1 MEKLVV
7 VSVDSHAQPPPEMWP
22 EYLERKYHEYLPE
35 LREEHEQFRE
45 IFGGLIVD
53 RVYADPTVFDPDG
66 LYKASGMAGLYD
78 CDVRLS
84 HMDRDGIAGELVYF
98 GDPRIVSMFFSNSN
112 RRYPLDV
119 RAAGVRAWH
128 RWLHDTFGRAGDRIF
143 LGGIVGCAPCLDM
156 DETLRE
162 LDWIADHGF
171 VGTFA
176 PGTTGHPDLP
186 PLSDE
191 SWDPFFARCVE
202 RGITLVVHAGYG
214 PQQGR
219 FAAEVALLHEEVASA
234 GGFSPDLLARRT
246 QEVVSNEFFST
257 LHARRAMAQLMFGG
271 VFDRHPELGL
281 AMTEVRADWLP
292 ETLRHLDALYEQH
305 HDELPA
311 RRRPSEYWSSN
322 CLASLSFVHR
332 AEVEMRH
339 EIGIERAAFGTDY
352 PHPEGTWPNT
362 VTWISDAFTGVPDDE
377 ARLLLGENAIRFF
390 GLDREHLVEVA
401 RRIGPDLR
409 DVTGPRTE
417 LDPALLDNFEL
428 RGGYLKPAERDGR
441 LAELEPMLREDLART
456 GVSIDVI

>member
-1 MEKLVV
+1 MDKLVV

-22 EYLERKYHEYLPE
+22 EYLERQFHDYLPE

-53 RVYADPTVFDPDG
+53 QIYADPTVFDPDG
-66 LYKASGMAGLYD
+66 LYRASGNTGLYD
-78 CDVRLS
+78 CDVRLA

-112 RRYPLDV
+112 RRYPLEV

-128 RWLHDTFGRAGDRIF
+128 RWLHDTFGGAGDRIF
-143 LGGIVGCAPCLDM
+143 LGGIVGCAPCLDL

-162 LDWIADHGF
+162 LDWIADRDF

-202 RGITLVVHAGYG
+202 RGVALVVHAGYG
-214 PQQGR
+214 PEQGR
-219 FAAEVALLHEEVASA
+219 FAAEVATLHEEVAAA
-234 GGFSPDLLARRT
+234 GGFSAELLARRSG
-246 QEVVSNEFFST
+246 EIVADKFFSG
-257 LHARRAMAQLMFGG
+257 LHSRRAMAQLMFGG
-271 VFDRHPELGL
+271 VFDRHPELRL

-292 ETLRHLDALYEQH
+292 ATLRHLDALYEQH
-305 HDELPA
+305 RDELPA
-311 RRRPSEYWSSN
+311 RRRPSDYWASN

-332 AEVEMRH
+332 AEIEMRDD
-339 EIGIERAAFGTDY
+339 IGIEQAAFGTDY

-362 VTWISDAFTGVPDDE
+362 RAWIADAFAGLPESE

-390 GLDREHLVEVA
+390 GLDRAHLVEVA
-401 RRIGPDLR
+401 ARIGPDLGA
-409 DVTGPRTE
+409 VTGERQD
-417 LDPALLDNFEL
+417 LGPALLENFDR
-428 RGGYLKPAERDGR
+428 RGGYLKPAEGDRR
-441 LAELEPMLREDLART
+441 LIELEPMLREDLVRA
-456 GVSIDVI
+456 GVTIDVG